1 MFDFQS
7 LFGDGHWAYKRFKYK
22 CSASTVLSFYASFL
36 PCGEVTVPSYMYE
49 LIPEFEKLH
58 ILKRDEGGEVRLDI
72 PALTFDEGAEF
83 VHPAIGRMAD
93 EYYDLLKDELE
104 KLFLRTNNRVP
115 KHVDERKFFRHA
127 GAVNA
132 YVKAQLVAIVEQKLL
147 PYPVTIGKTP
157 IIYIEYKPET

>member
-1 MFDFQS
+1 M
-7 LFGDGHWAYKRFKYK
+7 
-22 CSASTVLSFYASFL
+22 
-36 PCGEVTVPSYMYE
+36 GEVTVPFYMYE

-58 ILKRDEGGEVRLDI
+58 ILKRDADGEIRLDI
-72 PALTFDEGAEF
+72 PALTFDEGAEL

-93 EYYDLLKDELE
+93 KYYDLLKDELE
-104 KLFLRTNNRVP
+104 KLFLRTNYRVP
-115 KHVDERKFFRHA
+115 KHVDEYKFFRHA

-157 IIYIEYKPET
+157 IIYIEYKPEE